1 MTRHQLAKYAA
12 GEKESLGR
20 EHPESF
26 KDARPPFE
34 RDRDRIIHC
43 GAFRRLEY
51 KTQVFVNHEGDY
63 YRTRL
68 THSIEVAQISRGMAK
83 MLDLQVELAEALAL
97 AHDLGHTPFGHS
109 GEETLQEFMADEGGF
124 EHNEQSLRVVTVLE
138 ERYPAFPGLN
148 LSFETREGIVKHST
162 YYDHPDPSKHAN
174 YHPEWKP
181 TLEAQLI
188 NHADVIAYIN
198 HDLDDGLESGL
209 INWDELGKIEIWDRM
224 LKQVEKRYGVVDR
237 RYQKSMAISHLIGY
251 FMDDLVSNIM
261 KTIDER
267 AIKTLRDVREADDL
281 IARLSDQAAGLQEE
295 IREFLYKKLYRHH
308 YLERRRFQSQNTIR
322 MLFGAYLEYPEM
334 MPSRYAKLIEQYGL
348 KRVICDYIAGMTDR
362 YALQEFAQLFE
373 SPKGP

>member
-1 MTRHQLAKYAA
+1 MLYKPADYAA
-12 GEKESLGR
+12 KDDESLGR
-20 EHPESF
+20 NHPESF
-26 KDARPPFE
+26 KDSRPPFE

-83 MLDLQVELAEALAL
+83 MLGLHGELAEALAL

-109 GEETLQEFMADEGGF
+109 GEETLQELMADEGGF
-124 EHNEQSLRVVTVLE
+124 EHNYQSLRVVTVLE
-138 ERYPAFPGLN
+138 ERYPTFPGLN

-162 YYDHPDPSKHAN
+162 YYDHPEPDKYAD

-198 HDLDDGLESGL
+198 HDLDDGLKSGL
-209 INWDELGKIEIWDRM
+209 LEWDELQKIEVWDRM
-224 LKQVEKRYGVVDR
+224 LRQVKKRHGEIDR
-237 RYQKSMAISHLIGY
+237 RYQKTMAISHLIGY
-251 FMDDLVSNIM
+251 FIEDLVTNTRQVIGQRS
-261 KTIDER
+261 
-267 AIKTLRDVREADDL
+267 IKSLADVREANDL
-281 IARLSDQAAGLQEE
+281 IATLSGEALKLQEE
-295 IREFLYKKLYRHH
+295 IRAFLYNKLYRHH
-308 YLERRRFQSQNTIR
+308 YLERRRFQAQNTIR
-322 MLFGAYLEYPEM
+322 MLFNAYKEHPEM
-334 MPSRYAKLIEQYGL
+334 MPARYVDLIDQYGV

-362 YALQEFAQLFE
+362 YALQEFADLFE